1 MSYSLYK
8 VVHLMG
14 VFIILMAMGG
24 AIVLGTANEEVR
36 SRWKKLAMITH
47 GSGLALAL
55 LGGFGLL
62 ARMGISGMWPGWV
75 FVKVLIWLIL
85 GGAATLAECSP
96 PRHRIFTTRAQ
107 RHKANCPRAGRP
119 EPDSVAPSER
129 GLTA

>member
-75 FVKVLIWLIL
+75 FVKVLIWLTL
-85 GGAATLAECSP
+85 GGAATLALRV
-96 PRHRIFTTRAQ
+96 PRFSTPLWWGSILLAGIATYL
-107 RHKANCPRAGRP
+107 ANYKPF
-119 EPDSVAPSER
+119 
-129 GLTA
+129 

>member
-8 VVHLMG
+8 VVHLLG
-14 VFIILMAMGG
+14 VFIVIMAMGG
-24 AIVLGTANEEVR
+24 AIVLGTANEEAR

-75 FVKVLIWLIL
+75 FVKVLIWLTL
-85 GGAATLAECSP
+85 GGAATLALRV
-96 PRHRIFTTRAQ
+96 PRFSTPLWWGSILLAGVATYM
-107 RHKANCPRAGRP
+107 ANYKPF
-119 EPDSVAPSER
+119 
-129 GLTA
+129 